1 MLFSTFAAVF
11 ASVVAVSAQ
20 TQHLIVVGGNST
32 LTFSPT
38 SVNASVGDTVAFQFQ
53 SKNHTVTQSTF
64 AAPCANMTTP
74 TEGIDSGFQAVAAGA
89 TSFPQWSFNV
99 TNATTP
105 LWFYCRQT
113 GHCEAGMVFAV
124 NPNAAKTFS
133 AFQAAAMASSS
144 SASAGGSASAS
155 ATGNPSGSSGA
166 AYPSASSTNANGAVR
181 YSGSAAVAL
190 AVIGLS
196 VAALL

>member
-1 MLFSTFAAVF
+1 MELQRHERDYP
-11 ASVVAVSAQ
+11 SVVLLSSDR
-20 TQHLIVVGGNST
+20 VGNFPVFRYS
-32 LTFSPT
+32 
-38 SVNASVGDTVAFQFQ
+38 
-53 SKNHTVTQSTF
+53 F
-64 AAPCANMTTP
+64 ANL
-74 TEGIDSGFQAVAAGA
+74 
-89 TSFPQWSFNV
+89 
-99 TNATTP
+99 P
-105 LWFYCRQT
+105 LLPSS
-113 GHCEAGMVFAV
+113 HCEAGMVFAV

-166 AYPSASSTNANGAVR
+166 ASPSASSTNANGAVR